1 MTGRPDSAIDGEPE
15 GEWERK
21 MKTALL
27 IIVAASL
34 CFLIPPHFAEAHH
47 GWAEFDSTREL
58 TFDGTVTDFHF
69 VNPHCV
75 VEFDAKDEKGQV
87 HKWQGE
93 FSNPGI
99 LSRQGWTAASL
110 QIGDKVSITGN
121 PAKNNSPALHVARIR
136 LPSGQEFKIDGGR

>member
-1 MTGRPDSAIDGEPE
+1 MGRPEANAARGGDGEGRE
-15 GEWERK
+15 K
-21 MKTALL
+21 MKTAFL
-27 IIVAASL
+27 IFIAASFCSL
-34 CFLIPPHFAEAHH
+34 MMPALARAHH
-47 GWAEFDSTREL
+47 GWAEFDSTREVTL
-58 TFDGTVTDFHF
+58 DATVTDFHF

-75 VEFDAKDEKGQV
+75 VEFEVKDEKGQV

-93 FSNPGI
+93 FSNPGQ

-136 LPSGQEFKIDGGR
+136 LPGGQEFKIEGGR